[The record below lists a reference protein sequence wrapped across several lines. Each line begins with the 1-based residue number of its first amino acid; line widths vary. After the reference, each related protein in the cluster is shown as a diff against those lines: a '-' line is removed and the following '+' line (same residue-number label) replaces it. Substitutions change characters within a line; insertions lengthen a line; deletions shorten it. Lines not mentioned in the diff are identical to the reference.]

1 MRQETKSFIS
11 FGKAESGLIFNE
23 ENHYRF
29 PLKYYN
35 IIDSEGL
42 KPQHDKTYFVFVNAR
57 LISKYPC
64 LLTASTEESMGFI
77 LLS

>member
-23 ENHYRF
+23 ENHNKF

-35 IIDSEGL
+35 IIDSKGL
-42 KPQHDKTYFVFVNAR
+42 KPQHDKT
-57 LISKYPC
+57 
-64 LLTASTEESMGFI
+64 
-77 LLS
+77 